1 MIAPIVS
8 RVRRNAPAETRRNQI
23 EPAIRNGK
31 TQNVTSASFGSRMI
45 RITTV
50 PSSVRPDW
58 KSVTTESVTRLSS
71 ASTSLVMREI
81 STPAGRLS

>member
-8 RVRRNAPAETRRNQI
+8 RVRLKAPAETSRNHRLPAMMKGKMQKVSSARR
-23 EPAIRNGK
+23 RSS
-31 TQNVTSASFGSRMI
+31 VS
-45 RITTV
+45 RITIV
-50 PSSVRPDW
+50 PSSINPAW

-81 STPAGRLS
+81 RTPAERLS